1 MGKGCVVSAWGV
13 GCVVYVWGKVVLFK
27 RLYGEGLCCLC
38 MGKVVLFMCTCKL
51 EHVALCAE

>member
-1 MGKGCVVSAWGV
+1 MGR
-13 GCVVYVWGKVVLFK
+13 VVLFK
-27 RLYGEGLCCLC
+27 RLYGEGLCCLCGEGLCCLC